1 MMDSC
6 FFAGSS
12 NISDKRAV
20 VSRQFCGPLG
30 NTFPRWSRAGGTACR
45 QRFALSILWACSHPP
60 PNLSGVPEGM
70 LCPFLD
76 LLIYPLQPGMHS
88 TCSSSALIKL
98 LNWFPNK
105 TNLYLLILP
114 STFETVP
121 HVSCKCSEKV
131 KWDILRIIWVTQ
143 DKHKRIFVL
152 YVILAQAHF
161 CWSFLM
167 NLRYTPNIRRKKA
180 IIENESLR

>member
-45 QRFALSILWACSHPP
+45 QRFALSILLACSHHP
-60 PNLSGVPEGM
+60 PNLSGVLGGM

-76 LLIYPLQPGMHS
+76 LLIRPLECGMFS
-88 TCSSSALIKL
+88 SCTSSSIIL
-98 LNWFPNK
+98 LYSFPNK
-105 TNLYLLILP
+105 GNLYIFKTTFYFSLLTLI
-114 STFETVP
+114 TCT
-121 HVSCKCSEKV
+121 H
-131 KWDILRIIWVTQ
+131 
-143 DKHKRIFVL
+143 
-152 YVILAQAHF
+152 
-161 CWSFLM
+161 
-167 NLRYTPNIRRKKA
+167 
-180 IIENESLR
+180 

>member
-45 QRFALSILWACSHPP
+45 QRFALSILLACSHHP

-76 LLIYPLQPGMHS
+76 LLIHPLQPGMYS
-88 TCSSSALIKL
+88 TCTSASIILPYC
-98 LNWFPNK
+98 FPNNS
-105 TNLYLLILP
+105 NLYLLILP
-114 STFETVP
+114 STFEKLPYLTCNQ
-121 HVSCKCSEKV
+121 SKKV
-131 KWDILRIIWVTQ
+131 KWDILSNTV
-143 DKHKRIFVL
+143 
-152 YVILAQAHF
+152 
-161 CWSFLM
+161 
-167 NLRYTPNIRRKKA
+167 
-180 IIENESLR
+180 